1 MNSRRKALVL
11 DQLIGAMEKLDSRT
25 GERQNVIAFVQS
37 CYGGRV
43 RRYDFDA
50 ALASLSRLTEEEQ
63 HALIEHLL
71 RN

>member
-1 MNSRRKALVL
+1 MNSRRKAMVL
-11 DQLIGAMEKLDSRT
+11 DQLIGAMEKLDAHT
-25 GERQNVIAFVQS
+25 GERENVIAFVQS

-50 ALASLSRLTEEEQ
+50 ALTSLSRLNEEEQ

-71 RN
+71 RD